1 MRTAAAQAASWKAKG
16 IPTRISINVSPR
28 QLQDTSVVHQFASIL
43 DSVGLKPG
51 LLDIELT
58 ESCFIEDEDTALAL
72 MKQFRQLGA
81 EIHLDDFG
89 TGYSSLSQLSRLPL
103 DAIKLDRSFITGI
116 DRNPRSQALVRS
128 VASLARALN
137 FSVVAEGVE
146 TRAEADFL
154 KQIDV
159 DHAQGYFYARPMTAQ
174 AFEAW
179 LAERRK
185 FRLIA

>member
-1 MRTAAAQAASWKAKG
+1 M
-16 IPTRISINVSPR
+16 NVSAR
-28 QLQDTSVVHQFASIL
+28 QLQDMNIVHQLASIL
-43 DSVGLKPG
+43 DAAGLKPG

-58 ESCFIEDEDTALAL
+58 ESCFIEDEDAANGL
-72 MKQFRQLGA
+72 MRQFRQLGA

-128 VASLARALN
+128 VVSLAKALN
-137 FSVVAEGVE
+137 FAVVAEGVE
-146 TRAEADFL
+146 THAEAEFL
-154 KQIDV
+154 KQLDV
-159 DHAQGYFYARPMTAQ
+159 DHAQGYYYARPMPAQ

-179 LAERRK
+179 LAETRK
-185 FRLIA
+185 LRLIA